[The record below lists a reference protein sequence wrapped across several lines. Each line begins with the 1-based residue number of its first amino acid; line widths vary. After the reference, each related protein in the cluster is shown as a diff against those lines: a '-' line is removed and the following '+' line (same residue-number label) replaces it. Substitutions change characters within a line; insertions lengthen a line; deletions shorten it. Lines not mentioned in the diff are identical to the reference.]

1 MAVNLRDPQLYF
13 NRELSWLHFNERV
26 LQEAEDLSQPLLER
40 LKFLSIFCSNLDEF
54 FMIRVAG
61 LKEQVAAGI
70 HELPADGLT
79 PAQTLERIAEKVH
92 EDMRRHGHLLNE
104 DVMPALR
111 KKGIRI
117 RHYASLTN
125 EQKAELTTYFKQKVF
140 PVLTPLAVD
149 PSHPFPQLRNL
160 GLNLLVELRDPAQK
174 KEKKIAVLPLPS
186 LLNRFIPISGKNKGD
201 VLLLEDLI
209 VPNLEMLFPNM
220 LILNANVFRVTR
232 NADMDLSEAEADD
245 LLKLIERELRK
256 RRLGT
261 LIRLEVSDKMP
272 TESRKFLQ
280 EITGL
285 AEKAIYDINGPLDVA
300 SFMYFLDLDFPD
312 LKDDAFTPALH
323 PRITKSTS
331 IFDAIRK
338 QDILLHHPYDSFNH
352 VIDLAQ
358 EAARDP
364 QVLAIKVT
372 LYRTSGKSQIV
383 QALKEATAK
392 GKQVTALI
400 ELKARFDE
408 ETNIVWAKELEHVGV
423 NVIYGLLGLK
433 THCKL
438 LMIVR
443 QEDGHIRRYVHM
455 STGNYN
461 ARTSKIYTDIG
472 LMTAD
477 EAIGKDVSELFNLLT
492 GYSGQKEW
500 RKLFVAPINLRDNLT
515 KLIQNCI
522 AEHSAEQ
529 PSRIQMVMNQLVDP
543 QMIQALYKASMKGVK
558 VDLVVRGVCCLRP
571 GVPGISENITVRSIV
586 GRFLEHCRI
595 FHFQYNGVRKTYM
608 GSADLMQRNLN
619 RRVEITFPL
628 EDPEHQER
636 VLEILET
643 MFKDNVKARVLQQ
656 DGSFVRAM
664 PRRNEKHVSA
674 QACFLAQAGDRKQ
687 QVDTISKQDD

>member
-1 MAVNLRDPQLYF
+1 MAVNLKDAQLYF

-26 LQEAEDLSQPLLER
+26 LQEAEDESQPLLER

-79 PAQTLERIAEKVH
+79 PAETIERIAEKVH
-92 EDMRRHGHLLNE
+92 QDVERHCRLLN
-104 DVMPALR
+104 DNVMPALR

-117 RHYASLTN
+117 RHYPSLTN
-125 EQKAELTTYFKQKVF
+125 EQKAELTVYFKEKIF

-160 GLNLLVELRDPAQK
+160 GLNLLVELRDPLQK
-174 KEKKIAVLPLPS
+174 KENKIAVLPLPS
-186 LLNRFIPISGKNKGD
+186 LLSRFIPLSGKNKGD

-220 LILNANVFRVTR
+220 IIDDANCFRITR

-256 RRLGT
+256 RRMGT

-272 TESRKFLQ
+272 TESREFLQ
-280 EITGL
+280 QITKL
-285 AEKAIYDINGPLDVA
+285 NARAIYEIYGPLDVA
-300 SFMYFLDLDFPD
+300 SFIHFLDLDFPD
-312 LKDDAFTPALH
+312 LKDAAFTPALH

-515 KLIQNCI
+515 KLIHACC
-522 AEHSAEQ
+522 AEHTAEQ
-529 PSRIQMVMNQLVDP
+529 PSHIQMVMNQLVDP

-558 VDLVVRGVCCLRP
+558 IDLIVRGVCCLRP

-595 FHFQYNGVRKTYM
+595 FHFKYNGVQKTYM

-619 RRVEITFPL
+619 RRVEIMFPL
-628 EDPEHQER
+628 EDVEHQER
-636 VLEILET
+636 VLEILGYL
-643 MFKDNVKARVLQQ
+643 MKDNVKARLLQP
-656 DGSFVRAM
+656 DGSFVRAQ
-664 PRRNEKHVSA
+664 PRRNERLCDA
-674 QACFLAQAGDRKQ
+674 QAAFLAQAAERKQ

>member
-1 MAVNLRDPQLYF
+1 MALNLRDASLYF
-13 NRELSWLHFNERV
+13 NRELSWLKFNERV
-26 LQEAEDLSQPLLER
+26 LEEAADLNHPLLER
-40 LKFLSIFCSNLDEF
+40 LKFLSIFSSNLDEF

-61 LKEQVAAGI
+61 LKEQLAAGI
-70 HELPADGLT
+70 HELPEDGLT
-79 PAQTLERIAEKVH
+79 PGETLTQISLKVH
-92 EDMRRHGHLLNE
+92 EDVAKHGRLLNE
-104 DVMPALR
+104 DVMPLLR

-117 RHYASLTN
+117 RYYNTLTN
-125 EQKAELTTYFKQKVF
+125 EQKADLEVYFKEKVF

-160 GLNLLVELRDPAQK
+160 GLNLLVELRDPAMK
-174 KEKKIAVLPLPS
+174 KERKIAVLPLPS
-186 LLNRFIPISGKNKGD
+186 LLNRFIPLVGKNKAD
-201 VLLLEDLI
+201 CLLLEDL
-209 VPNLEMLFPNM
+209 VAPHLDMLFPNM
-220 LILNANVFRVTR
+220 LILSANCFRITR

-256 RRLGT
+256 RRMGT

-272 TESRKFLQ
+272 VENRKFLQ
-280 EITGL
+280 ETTGL
-285 AEKAIYDINGPLDVA
+285 QERAIYDITGPLDIA
-300 SFMYFLDLDFPD
+300 SFIHFLDLPFPD
-312 LKDDAFTPALH
+312 LKDPAFTPSLH
-323 PRITKSTS
+323 PRITKSPS

-338 QDILLHHPYDSFNH
+338 QDVLLQHPYDSFNH

-372 LYRTSGKSQIV
+372 LYRTSGKSAIV

-443 QEDGHIRRYVHM
+443 QEEGQIRRYVHM

-461 ARTSKIYTDIG
+461 ARTSRIYTDIG

-477 EAIGKDVSELFNLLT
+477 ESIGKDVSELFNLLT
-492 GYSGQKEW
+492 GYSGQREW
-500 RKLFVAPINLRDNLT
+500 RKLFVAPINLRDNLV
-515 KLIQNCI
+515 KLIQLCI
-522 AEHSAEQ
+522 AHHSPEH
-529 PSRIQMVMNQLVDP
+529 PSHIQMVMNQLVDP
-543 QMIQALYKASMKGVK
+543 QMIQTLYRASIKGVK

-571 GVPGISENITVRSIV
+571 GVPGVSENITVRSIV

-595 FHFQYNGVRKTYM
+595 FHFKYNGEQKIYM

-628 EDPEHQER
+628 EDPEQKER
-636 VLEILET
+636 VLEILEV
-643 MFKDNVKARVLQQ
+643 MFKDNVKARLLQQ
-656 DGSFVRAM
+656 DGSFIRAQ
-664 PRRNEKHVSA
+664 PRRNEKLMNA
-674 QACFLAQAGDRKQ
+674 QAFFLQQAADRQ
-687 QVDTISKQDD
+687 RQIDTINKQD

>member
-1 MAVNLRDPQLYF
+1 MAINLKDPSLYF
-13 NRELSWLHFNERV
+13 NRELSWLKFNERV
-26 LQEAEDLSQPLLER
+26 LEEAADLSHPLLER
-40 LKFLSIFCSNLDEF
+40 LKFLSIFASNLDEF

-61 LKEQVAAGI
+61 LKEQLAAGI
-70 HELPADGLT
+70 HELPEDGLT
-79 PAQTLERIAEKVH
+79 PAQTLEQISIQVH
-92 EDMRRHGHLLNE
+92 DAVQRHSQLLND

-117 RHYASLTN
+117 RHYTSLTM
-125 EQKAELTTYFKQKVF
+125 EQRDELRVHFKEKVF

-160 GLNLLVELRDPAQK
+160 GLNLLVELRDPNNK
-174 KEKKIAVLPLPS
+174 KERKIAVLPLPA
-186 LLNRFIPISGKNKGD
+186 LVGRFIRIPGSTKADCI
-201 VLLLEDLI
+201 LLEDLI
-209 VPNLEMLFPNM
+209 SQHLDLLFPNM
-220 LILNANVFRVTR
+220 NIVSANCFRITR

-261 LIRLEVSDKMP
+261 LIRMEVSDKMP
-272 TESRKFLQ
+272 PENRKFLQ
-280 EITGL
+280 DITGL
-285 AEKAIYDINGPLDVA
+285 KERTIYDISGPLDVA
-300 SFMYFLDLDFPD
+300 AFMYFMDLNFPD
-312 LKDDAFTPALH
+312 LKDPAFTPALH
-323 PRITKSTS
+323 PEIIQSGN

-338 QDILLHHPYDSFNH
+338 HDILLHHPYDSFNH

-364 QVLAIKVT
+364 QVMAIKVT
-372 LYRTSGKSQIV
+372 LYRTSGKSPIV

-443 QEDGHIRRYVHM
+443 QEEGTLRRYVHM

-461 ARTSKIYTDIG
+461 ARTSRIYTDIG

-492 GYSGQKEW
+492 GYSGQKDW
-500 RKLFVAPINLRDNLT
+500 RKLFVAPINLRDNLS
-515 KLIQNCI
+515 KLIQTAINNHSP
-522 AEHSAEQ
+522 EH
-529 PSRIQMVMNQLVDP
+529 PSHIQMVMNQLVDP
-543 QMIQALYKASMKGVK
+543 QMIQSLYRASIKGVK

-595 FHFQYNGVRKTYM
+595 FHFKFNGERKIYM

-619 RRVEITFPL
+619 RRVEILFPL
-628 EDPEHQER
+628 EDATLQDR
-636 VLEILET
+636 VLGVLEN
-643 MFKDNVKARVLQQ
+643 MFRDNVKARVLQT
-656 DGSFVRAM
+656 DGSFCRAST
-664 PRRNEKHVSA
+664 RRNEKPINS
-674 QACFLAQAGDRKQ
+674 QALFLKEASERQ
-687 QVDTISKQDD
+687 QLVDTIKQD

>member
-1 MAVNLRDPQLYF
+1 MALNLRDASLYF
-13 NRELSWLHFNERV
+13 NRELSWLKFNERV
-26 LQEAEDLSQPLLER
+26 LEEAADLNHPLLER
-40 LKFLSIFCSNLDEF
+40 LKFLSIFSSNLDEF

-61 LKEQVAAGI
+61 LKEQLAAGI
-70 HELPADGLT
+70 HELPEDGLA
-79 PAQTLERIAEKVH
+79 PRETLTQISNKVH
-92 EDMRRHGHLLNE
+92 EDVAKHGLLLNE
-104 DVMPALR
+104 DVMPLLR

-117 RHYASLTN
+117 RYYNTLTN
-125 EQKAELTTYFKQKVF
+125 EQKADLEVYFKEKVF

-160 GLNLLVELRDPAQK
+160 GLNLLVELRDPAMK
-174 KEKKIAVLPLPS
+174 KERKIAVLPLPS
-186 LLNRFIPISGKNKGD
+186 LLNRFIPLVGKNKAD
-201 VLLLEDLI
+201 CLLLEDL
-209 VPNLEMLFPNM
+209 VAPHLDMLFPNM
-220 LILNANVFRVTR
+220 LILSANCFRITR

-256 RRLGT
+256 RRMGT

-272 TESRKFLQ
+272 VENRKFLQ
-280 EITGL
+280 EMTGL
-285 AEKAIYDINGPLDVA
+285 QERAIYDITGPLDIA
-300 SFMYFLDLDFPD
+300 SFIHFLDLPFPD
-312 LKDDAFTPALH
+312 LKDPAFTPSLH
-323 PRITKSTS
+323 PRITKSAS

-338 QDILLHHPYDSFNH
+338 QDVLLQHPYDSFNH

-372 LYRTSGKSQIV
+372 LYRTSGKSAIV

-443 QEDGHIRRYVHM
+443 QEEGQIRRYVHM

-461 ARTSKIYTDIG
+461 ARTSRIYTDIG

-477 EAIGKDVSELFNLLT
+477 ESIGKDVSELFNLLT
-492 GYSGQKEW
+492 GYSGQREW
-500 RKLFVAPINLRDNLT
+500 RKLFVAPINLRDNLV
-515 KLIQNCI
+515 KLIQLCI
-522 AEHSAEQ
+522 TNHSPEH
-529 PSRIQMVMNQLVDP
+529 PSHIQMVMNQLVDP
-543 QMIQALYKASMKGVK
+543 QMIQTLYRASIKGVK

-595 FHFQYNGVRKTYM
+595 FHFKYNGEQKIYM

-628 EDPEHQER
+628 EDPEQKER
-636 VLEILET
+636 VLEILEV
-643 MFKDNVKARVLQQ
+643 MFKDNVKARLLQQ
-656 DGSFVRAM
+656 DGSFIRAQ
-664 PRRNEKHVSA
+664 PRRNEKLMNS
-674 QACFLAQAGDRKQ
+674 QAYFLQQAADRQ
-687 QVDTISKQDD
+687 RQIDTINKQD

>member
-1 MAVNLRDPQLYF
+1 MAVNLKDPQLYF
-13 NRELSWLHFNERV
+13 NRELSWLQFNERV
-26 LQEAEDLSQPLLER
+26 LQEAADEQQPLLER
-40 LKFLSIFCSNLDEF
+40 LKFLSIFSSNLDEF

-70 HELPADGLT
+70 HELPADGLS
-79 PAQTLERIAEKVH
+79 PADALEGISAKVH
-92 EDMRRHGHLLNE
+92 KDVAEHCRLLNE
-104 DVMPALR
+104 GVMPALR

-117 RHYASLTN
+117 RHYPSLTN
-125 EQKAELTTYFKQKVF
+125 DQKAELTTYFKEKIF

-160 GLNLLVELRDPAQK
+160 GLNLLVELRDPLYK
-174 KEKKIAVLPLPS
+174 KENKIAVLPLPS
-186 LLNRFIPISGKNKGD
+186 LLSRFIPLSGKNKGD

-209 VPNLEMLFPNM
+209 IPNLEMLFPNM
-220 LILNANVFRVTR
+220 LIDDANCFRITR

-256 RRLGT
+256 RRMGT

-280 EITGL
+280 QITGL
-285 AEKAIYDINGPLDVA
+285 RERAIYDIYGPLDVA
-300 SFMYFLDLDFPD
+300 SFIYFLDLDFPE
-312 LKDDAFTPALH
+312 LKDPAFTPSLH
-323 PRITKSTS
+323 PRITKSTT

-352 VIDLAQ
+352 VIDLVQ

-364 QVLAIKVT
+364 KVLAIKVT

-472 LMTAD
+472 LMTCD
-477 EAIGKDVSELFNLLT
+477 EAIGKDASELFNLLT

-515 KLIQNCI
+515 KLIQCCI

-529 PSRIQMVMNQLVDP
+529 PSHIQMVMNQLVDP

-558 VDLVVRGVCCLRP
+558 VDLIVRGVCCLKP

-595 FHFQYNGVRKTYM
+595 FHFKYNGVLKTYM

-619 RRVEITFPL
+619 RRVEIMFPL
-628 EDPEHQER
+628 EDAEHQER
-636 VLEILET
+636 VLDILNL
-643 MFKDNVKARVLQQ
+643 MMRDNLKARLLQQ
-656 DGSFVRAM
+656 DGSFVRAQ
-664 PRRNEKHVSA
+664 PRRNERHVNA
-674 QACFLAQAGDRKQ
+674 QACFLGQAAERKQ
-687 QVDTISKQDD
+687 HVDTISKQDD

>member
-1 MAVNLRDPQLYF
+1 MAMNLRDAALFF
-13 NRELSWLHFNERV
+13 NRELSWLKFNERV
-26 LQEAEDLSQPLLER
+26 LEEAADLNHPLLER

-61 LKEQVAAGI
+61 LKEQLAAGI
-70 HELPADGLT
+70 HELPEDGLT
-79 PAQTLERIAEKVH
+79 PNEAIEQISIKVH
-92 EDMRRHGHLLNE
+92 EAVVKHCKLLNE

-117 RHYASLTN
+117 RYYNTLTN
-125 EQKAELTTYFKQKVF
+125 EQKEELRIYFKEKVF

-186 LLNRFIPISGKNKGD
+186 LLNRFIPLTGKNKAD
-201 VLLLEDLI
+201 CLLLEDL
-209 VPNLEMLFPNM
+209 VAPHLDLLFPNM
-220 LILNANVFRVTR
+220 MIVSANCFRITR

-256 RRLGT
+256 RRMGT

-272 TESRKFLQ
+272 PENRLFLQ
-280 EITGL
+280 QVTGL
-285 AEKAIYDINGPLDVA
+285 QERAIFDITGPLDVA
-300 SFMYFLDLDFPD
+300 AFIHFLDLDFPE
-312 LKDDAFTPALH
+312 LKDPAFTPSLH
-323 PRITKSTS
+323 PRITKSPT
-331 IFDAIRK
+331 IFDAIRQ

-364 QVLAIKVT
+364 NVLAIKVT

-443 QEDGHIRRYVHM
+443 QEEGQIRRYVHM

-461 ARTSKIYTDIG
+461 ARTSRIYTDIG

-477 EAIGKDVSELFNLLT
+477 ESIGKDVSELFNLLT
-492 GYSGQKEW
+492 GYSGQKDW
-500 RKLFVAPINLRDNLT
+500 RKLFVAPINLRDNLV
-515 KLIQNCI
+515 KLIHTAIVQ
-522 AEHSAEQ
+522 HSAEH
-529 PSRIQMVMNQLVDP
+529 PSHIQMVMNQLVDP
-543 QMIQALYKASMKGVK
+543 QMIQSLYKASMKGVK
-558 VDLVVRGVCCLRP
+558 VDLVIRGVCCLRP
-571 GVPGISENITVRSIV
+571 GVPGISENINVRSIV

-595 FHFQYNGVRKTYM
+595 FHFKFNGERKIYM

-619 RRVEITFPL
+619 RRVEILFPL
-628 EDPEHQER
+628 EDLDLQEQ
-636 VLEILET
+636 VLDILET
-643 MFKDNVKARVLQQ
+643 MMKDNVKARVLLQ
-656 DGSFVRAM
+656 DGNFVRAL
-664 PRRNEKHVSA
+664 PRRNEKSVNS
-674 QACFLAQAGDRKQ
+674 QAIFLNLASERQ
-687 QVDTISKQDD
+687 QQIDTIKRD

>member
-1 MAVNLRDPQLYF
+1 MAMNLRDASLYF
-13 NRELSWLHFNERV
+13 NRELSWLKFNERV
-26 LQEAEDLSQPLLER
+26 LDEAADLSHPLLER
-40 LKFLSIFCSNLDEF
+40 LKFLSIFSSNLDEF

-61 LKEQVAAGI
+61 LKEQLAAGI
-70 HELPADGLT
+70 HELPEDGLT
-79 PAQTLERIAEKVH
+79 PKETIEQISNKVH
-92 EDMRRHGHLLNE
+92 DDVATHSRLLNE
-104 DVMPALR
+104 DVMPLLR

-117 RHYASLTN
+117 RYYNTLTN
-125 EQKAELTTYFKQKVF
+125 EQKADLEVYFKEKVF

-174 KEKKIAVLPLPS
+174 KERKIAVLPLPS
-186 LLNRFIPISGKNKGD
+186 LLNRFIPLSGKNKAD
-201 VLLLEDLI
+201 CLLLEDL
-209 VPNLEMLFPNM
+209 VAPHLDTLFPNM
-220 LILNANVFRVTR
+220 LILSANCFRITR

-256 RRLGT
+256 RRMGT

-272 TESRKFLQ
+272 AENRAFLQ
-280 EITGL
+280 QMTGL
-285 AEKAIYDINGPLDVA
+285 HERAIYDITGPLDVA
-300 SFMYFLDLDFPD
+300 SFIHFLDLPFPD
-312 LKDDAFTPALH
+312 LKDPAFTPSLH
-323 PRITKSTS
+323 PRITKSAS
-331 IFDAIRK
+331 IFEAICK
-338 QDILLHHPYDSFNH
+338 QDILLHHPYDSFHH

-372 LYRTSGKSQIV
+372 LYRTSGKSAIV

-443 QEDGHIRRYVHM
+443 QEEGQIRRYVHM

-461 ARTSKIYTDIG
+461 ARTSRIYTDIG

-477 EAIGKDVSELFNLLT
+477 ESIGKDVSELFNLLT
-492 GYSGQKEW
+492 GYSGQREW
-500 RKLFVAPINLRDNLT
+500 RKLFVAPINLRDNLV
-515 KLIQNCI
+515 KLIQLCI
-522 AEHSAEQ
+522 SHHSPEH
-529 PSRIQMVMNQLVDP
+529 PSHIQMVMNQLVDP
-543 QMIQALYKASMKGVK
+543 QMIQTLYRASMKGVR

-571 GVPGISENITVRSIV
+571 GVSGISENITVRSIV

-595 FHFQYNGVRKTYM
+595 FHFKYNGEQKIYM

-628 EDPEHQER
+628 EDPEQKER

-643 MFKDNVKARVLQQ
+643 MFKDNVKARLLQQ
-656 DGSFVRAM
+656 DGSFVRAQ
-664 PRRNEKHVSA
+664 PRRNEKLMNA
-674 QACFLAQAGDRKQ
+674 QMFFLQQAADRQ
-687 QVDTISKQDD
+687 RQIDTINKQD

>member
-1 MAVNLRDPQLYF
+1 MAINLKDANLYF
-13 NRELSWLHFNERV
+13 NRELSWLKFNERV
-26 LQEAEDLSQPLLER
+26 LEEAADLSHPLLER
-40 LKFLSIFCSNLDEF
+40 LKFLSIFSSNLDEF

-61 LKEQVAAGI
+61 LKEQLAAGI
-70 HELPADGLT
+70 HELPEDGLT
-79 PAQTLERIAEKVH
+79 PSETIEQIAIKVH
-92 EDMRRHGHLLNE
+92 EDVQRHSRLLND

-117 RHYASLTN
+117 RYYNTLTS
-125 EQKAELTTYFKQKVF
+125 EQKSELRSYFKEKVF

-160 GLNLLVELRDPAQK
+160 GLNLLVELRDFNNK
-174 KEKKIAVLPLPS
+174 KERRIAVLPLPG
-186 LLNRFIPISGKNKGD
+186 LLNRFIPLSGKNKGD
-201 VLLLEDLI
+201 CLLLEDL
-209 VPNLEMLFPNM
+209 VAPHLDMLFPNM
-220 LILNANVFRVTR
+220 NIVSANPFRITR

-272 TESRKFLQ
+272 PENRRFLQ
-280 EITGL
+280 EVTSL
-285 AEKAIYDINGPLDVA
+285 RESAIYDISGPLDVA
-300 SFMYFLDLDFPD
+300 AFMYFMDLDFPE
-312 LKDDAFTPALH
+312 LKDPAFTPALH
-323 PRITKSTS
+323 PQITKSAN

-338 QDILLHHPYDSFNH
+338 QDLLLHHPYDSFNH

-364 QVLAIKVT
+364 DVLAIKVT

-443 QEDGHIRRYVHM
+443 QEEGHIRRYVHM

-461 ARTSKIYTDIG
+461 ARTSRIYTDIG
-472 LMTAD
+472 FMTAD
-477 EAIGKDVSELFNLLT
+477 ESIGKDVSELFNLLT

-500 RKLFVAPINLRDNLT
+500 RKLFVAPINLRDNLA
-515 KLIQNCI
+515 KLIQQAITCHSE
-522 AEHSAEQ
+522 EH
-529 PSRIQMVMNQLVDP
+529 PSHIQMVMNQLVDP
-543 QMIQALYKASMKGVK
+543 QMIQSLYKASMKGVK

-571 GVPGISENITVRSIV
+571 AVPGVSENITVRSIV

-595 FHFQYNGVRKTYM
+595 FYFKFNGERKIYM

-619 RRVEITFPL
+619 RRVEILFPL
-628 EDPEHQER
+628 EDLDLQER
-636 VLEILET
+636 VLEILDS
-643 MFKDNVKARVLQQ
+643 MFTDNVKARVMHQ
-656 DGSFVRAM
+656 DGTYHYAQ
-664 PRRNEKHVSA
+664 PRRNERPHNA
-674 QACFLAQAGDRKQ
+674 QSLFLKQAGDRQ
-687 QVDTISKQDD
+687 QLVDTILKQD

>member
-1 MAVNLRDPQLYF
+1 MAVNLADPSLYF
-13 NRELSWLHFNERV
+13 NRELSWLKFNERV
-26 LQEAEDLSQPLLER
+26 LEEAADKTLPLLER
-40 LKFLSIFCSNLDEF
+40 LKFLSIFSSNLDEF

-61 LKEQVAAGI
+61 LKEQLAAGI
-70 HELPADGLT
+70 HELPEDGL
-79 PAQTLERIAEKVH
+79 PPSETLEQIAIKVH
-92 EDMRRHGHLLNE
+92 ADVQMHGRLLNE

-117 RHYASLTN
+117 RYYNTLTN
-125 EQKAELTTYFKQKVF
+125 EQKAELRVYFKEKVF
-140 PVLTPLAVD
+140 PILTPLAVD

-160 GLNLLVELRDPAQK
+160 GLNLLVELRDPNNK
-174 KEKKIAVLPLPS
+174 KERKIAVLPLPG
-186 LLNRFIPISGKNKGD
+186 LLNRFIPLAGKNKAD
-201 VLLLEDLI
+201 CLLLEDL
-209 VPNLEMLFPNM
+209 VAPHLDLLFPNM
-220 LILNANVFRVTR
+220 VIISANAFRITR
-232 NADMDLSEAEADD
+232 NADIDLSEAEADD

-272 TESRKFLQ
+272 AENRRFLQ
-280 EITGL
+280 EVTRL
-285 AEKAIYDINGPLDVA
+285 RENAIYDISGPLDVA
-300 SFMYFLDLDFPD
+300 AFMYFLDLDFPE
-312 LKDDAFTPALH
+312 LKDPAFTPSLH
-323 PRITKSTS
+323 PQITKSAN

-338 QDILLHHPYDSFNH
+338 HDLILQHPYDSFHH

-364 QVLAIKVT
+364 DVLAIKVT

-438 LMIVR
+438 LMILR
-443 QEDGHIRRYVHM
+443 QEEGQIRRYVHM

-461 ARTSKIYTDIG
+461 ARTSRIYTDIG

-477 EAIGKDVSELFNLLT
+477 ESIGKDVSELFNLLT

-515 KLIQNCI
+515 KLIQRAI
-522 AEHSAEQ
+522 TMHSPEH
-529 PSRIQMVMNQLVDP
+529 PSHIQMVMNQLVDP
-543 QMIQALYKASMKGVK
+543 QMIQALYKASMKGIQ
-558 VDLVVRGVCCLRP
+558 VDLIVRGVCCLRP

-595 FHFQYNGVRKTYM
+595 FLFKFNGERKIYM

-619 RRVEITFPL
+619 RRVEILFPL
-628 EDPEHQER
+628 ENIDLQER
-636 VLEILET
+636 VMEILDL
-643 MFKDNVKARVLQQ
+643 MIRDNVKARILQS
-656 DGSFVRAM
+656 DGSYIRDQ
-664 PRRNEKHVSA
+664 PRKNEKPINSQEYFLR
-674 QACFLAQAGDRKQ
+674 QASGRQML
-687 QVDTISKQDD
+687 VDTILKQD